1 MNAKKIIS
9 LLLVLI
15 TVAGLAACGKKN
27 VEETVNPV
35 ENEEKVESPA
45 ENVEQPK
52 EEQQQPKQE
61 EEDKKEETKPSETKP
76 STPQKEPETAPE
88 SKPEASATTVGQK
101 LLADFK
107 SKAGS
112 ASDAMSL
119 AESILA
125 NPVIAFSGAT
135 MAVEPGYLSG
145 FGDTEITGFSEGVM
159 FGPVIGS
166 IPFVGYVFVL
176 EDGVDASSFV
186 STLKSSAD
194 LRWNICVE
202 ADEMVAGS
210 SGNKVFFVMCPKT
223 FEE

>member
-1 MNAKKIIS
+1 MNAKKLIA

-15 TVAGLAACGKKN
+15 MVAGLIACGKNN
-27 VEETVNPV
+27 VEETTNPI
-35 ENEEKVESPA
+35 ENEEKVENA
-45 ENVEQPK
+45 ADDVEKQEEEPK
-52 EEQQQPKQE
+52 EET
-61 EEDKKEETKPSETKP
+61 EDKKEETKPNESKP
-76 STPQKEPETAPE
+76 SAPEKEPETTPE
-88 SKPEASATTVGQK
+88 SKPEDTAATVGQK

-107 SKAGS
+107 SKAAS
-112 ASDAMSL
+112 ASGAVAL

-125 NPVIAFSGAT
+125 HPIISFSGAA
-135 MAVEPGYLSG
+135 MAVEPGLLSG
-145 FGDTEITGFSEGVM
+145 FGNTEITGFKDGAM

-176 EDGVDASSFV
+176 EDGADASAFV